1 MIPYLYCVNNKSDH
15 ITEIALLLTVTFYN
29 FQGLMTNPEALQ
41 AINQVQEGLARLQR
55 VAPDLYS
62 TMGMP
67 NIGVGMNMFA
77 GGLGTTQASTPGT
90 NTTTTAGTYN

>member
-55 VAPDLYS
+55 VPYYGPRHLPLRSVSSCRVSILLRAKYFLSLIFQQYWP
-62 TMGMP
+62 
-67 NIGVGMNMFA
+67 
-77 GGLGTTQASTPGT
+77 
-90 NTTTTAGTYN
+90 